1 MSNNGCG
8 LPGKFSD
15 AFYTVLRYLK
25 TNTTEEAALIGTSWK
40 YVDVRNK
47 AVFKYTRLNNYFH
60 EGMTRT
66 RENQLQNISNTK
78 VQKASRKEMKDLLK
92 SFPSLAGVHASHRYA
107 KPVRDE
113 DNPFSPDRVQ
123 KILVELGFGEDN
135 VASWNESIEVSF
147 GVSSTLF
154 IARVAIIYGLP
165 FRYIDPYP
173 ELDYIQ
179 THGGE
184 IPKFVNKKIQSLSTK
199 QILGGE
205 PRNTIPENIFVYEYI
220 YKPEEQALNVVSQIM
235 DKFGHTKKFLYRGI
249 NTHDIRETLLEGF
262 MEILNMPLNTLEEWS
277 LLAFDWSDLDRNLT
291 YKILD
296 DLEVWKA
303 TVRGFICL
311 GNNNESP
318 PPQHYE
324 DIIQGPI
331 SSNYDAIS
339 HCHEPVPLD
348 TEQVVGKTDLGIKAF
363 ANRFFAIVYLR

>member
-1 MSNNGCG
+1 MLS
-8 LPGKFSD
+8 LQELSKSV
-15 AFYTVLRYLK
+15 TV
-25 TNTTEEAALIGTSWK
+25 T
-40 YVDVRNK
+40 
-47 AVFKYTRLNNYFH
+47 
-60 EGMTRT
+60 
-66 RENQLQNISNTK
+66 
-78 VQKASRKEMKDLLK
+78 
-92 SFPSLAGVHASHRYA
+92 
-107 KPVRDE
+107 
-113 DNPFSPDRVQ
+113 FSPDQVQ

-135 VASWNESIEVSF
+135 VASCNEPIEVPF

-165 FRYIDPYP
+165 FRHIDLYP

-205 PRNTIPENIFVYEYI
+205 PRNTIPENIFIYGYI

-262 MEILNMPLNTLEEWS
+262 MEVRGRVSMRKDFGDGLYATPDIEYAIKYTGRNGS
-277 LLAFDWSDLDRNLT
+277 LLVFDWSDLDRNLT

-303 TVRGFICL
+303 TVKGFICL
-311 GNNNESP
+311 GNNNKP
-318 PPQHYE
+318 LPPQHYE

-363 ANRFFAIVYLR
+363 ANRYFAIVYLR